1 MFHVFH
7 HSGPVL
13 AVTLPVFAREEE
25 VQVLLKGLSPSH
37 AINVELAEQGVR
49 MAGQGAI
56 QVPEDRLENQ
66 KPLIPVESKKNYF
79 FAKKITQNRVIKE
92 VSKTGF
98 RSSYTNPSIS
108 S

>member
-7 HSGPVL
+7 NSRPGL
-13 AVTLPVFAREEE
+13 AVTLPVFAHEEE

-49 MAGQGAI
+49 MAGQGAV
-56 QVPEDRLENQ
+56 QVPEDRLKNQ
-66 KPLIPVESKKNYF
+66 KPLIPVKSKMNF
-79 FAKKITQNRVIKE
+79 FCKKITQNRGIKE

-108 S
+108 T

>member
-49 MAGQGAI
+49 MAGQGAV
-56 QVPEDRLENQ
+56 QVPEDRLKNQ
-66 KPLIPVESKKNYF
+66 KPLVPVESKMQKNYT
-79 FAKKITQNRVIKE
+79 KSSD
-92 VSKTGF
+92 SK
-98 RSSYTNPSIS
+98 
-108 S
+108 